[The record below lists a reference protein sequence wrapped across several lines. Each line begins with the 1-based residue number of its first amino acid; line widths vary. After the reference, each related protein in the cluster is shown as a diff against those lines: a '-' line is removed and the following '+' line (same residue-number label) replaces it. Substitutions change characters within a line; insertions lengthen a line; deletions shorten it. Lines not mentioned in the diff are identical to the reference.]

1 MLRELPEE
9 YKKRIILVVED
20 TRMMRV
26 LMTRHLAQ
34 AGFTN
39 ILQCENGQEALD
51 ILQEQPVDLILLD
64 IQMPVLD
71 GYQTLEAIKDN
82 PKLAGIPVIMITAV
96 DKIESI
102 ATCIEKGAIDYM
114 PKLFNPILLNCRIF
128 ACLENQ
134 YLKRQVKEL
143 KAKIPS

>member
-1 MLRELPEE
+1 MAQEIPEK
-9 YKKRIILVVED
+9 YKDRIVLVVED

-34 AGFTN
+34 IGFEN
-39 ILQCENGQEALD
+39 VLQCENGQEALD
-51 ILQEQPVDLILLD
+51 ILQEKPVDLILLD

-71 GYQTLEAIKDN
+71 GYQTLEAIKKN
-82 PKLAGIPVIMITAV
+82 PKIAEIPVIMITAV

-128 ACLENQ
+128 SCLEN
-134 YLKRQVKEL
+134 LHLRRQVEEL